1 MSKKTKQI
9 QLQNDSRVITLM
21 DRCAASRETRR
32 NRADRWRGWYEF
44 GTNGSE
50 DSLYNKMHSH
60 ISKVGS
66 FVFSPGTVRFEVRL
80 PPAVRKPWWKAAA
93 IARDEF
99 SQFWSESGADINLA
113 MAIEWSLVYGSTIIK
128 VQPHE
133 GSFST
138 GLIMPWDF
146 GVSREDVPDLN
157 QQDTVCHW
165 YTLSIPQVERWVANE
180 PDASSI
186 ISLCEEYAS
195 PYQEK
200 GSRQRLV
207 LSSIQGTFPG
217 GTISG
222 GFPYEPAMDGA
233 DASIVQEPTIEFCD
247 VWERRPFKRK
257 KGKGEEIFDDWLVT
271 TVISRAKMPIA
282 QRRNPDIPNTVKGLS
297 STLPSCLPFVPIVPR
312 PVPDYFWGRSELRNL
327 TQLQNWKSNFLV
339 GLRGTVEKQMDPPTF
354 YSGIPDVDEASRA
367 MSTAGG
373 KFASSEPNAKMQP
386 LIPTLTEQTMR
397 TGSLIDTMFA
407 DESGIPESISEP
419 AQMPGGI
426 RATGHFSMA
435 AGIGA
440 GRLQK
445 MALIIENSL
454 GEIATMAFHILQRN
468 NIDVM
473 ETDSEQKFIF
483 GQIPSSITLSVNAH
497 SAAPIFAEQTQAK
510 ATRLLQAGAIS
521 LEDYIELEDPP
532 NREELKEKAKI
543 IQKNKADM
551 AEKMVHLQEEKVQ
564 SKIMKNK

>member
-1 MSKKTKQI
+1 MAKTKS
-9 QLQNDSRVITLM
+9 LQSQDHSRVLSLL
-21 DRCAASRETRR
+21 DRCSASRDVRR
-32 NRADRWRGWYEF
+32 NSAERWKGWYEF

-50 DSLYNKMHSH
+50 DSLFNKMHSH

-66 FVFSPGTVRFEVRL
+66 FIFSPGTVRFEVKL

-93 IARDEF
+93 VARDEF
-99 SQFWSESGADINLA
+99 SQFWGESEADINLG
-113 MAIEWSLVYGSTIIK
+113 MAIEWSLVYGSTILK
-128 VQPHE
+128 VQPRDS
-133 GSFST
+133 GFST

-146 GVSREDVPDLN
+146 GVSREDVPDLD

-180 PDASSI
+180 PDANSI
-186 ISLCEEYAS
+186 VSLCEQYSS
-195 PYQEK
+195 PDQQK

-217 GTISG
+217 GSISG
-222 GFPYEPAMDGA
+222 GFPYEPSMDA
-233 DASIVQEPTIEFCD
+233 AETSIVLEPTVEFCD
-247 VWERRPFKRK
+247 VWERRPFRRK
-257 KGKGEEIFDDWLVT
+257 VGKNEQIFEDWLVT
-271 TVISRAKMPIA
+271 TIIYRARMPIA

-297 STLPSCLPFVPIVPR
+297 LTLPSSLPFVTIIPR
-312 PVPDYFWGRSELRNL
+312 PLPDYFWGRSELRNL
-327 TQLQNWKSNFLV
+327 TQLQNWKNEYLV
-339 GLRGTVEKQMDPPTF
+339 KLRSTVEKQMDPPTF
-354 YSGIPDVDEASRA
+354 FSGIPDVEEASKA
-367 MSTAGG
+367 MSTPGG
-373 KFASSEPNAKMQP
+373 KFSSSEPNAKMQP
-386 LIPTLTEQTMR
+386 LVPTLTDQTMR
-397 TGSLIDTMFA
+397 TGSLIDSMFA

-445 MALIIENSL
+445 MALVIEKSL
-454 GEIATMAFHILQRN
+454 ASLATMAFHILQRN
-468 NIDVM
+468 NTDVM
-473 ETDSEQKFIF
+473 ETDEGQKFLF
-483 GQIPSSITLSVNAH
+483 GQIPSSISLSVNAH

-532 NREELKEKAKI
+532 NREELREKSKI
-543 IQKNKADM
+543 IQKNKAEM
-551 AEKMVHLQEEKVQ
+551 AEKMMQLQEEKVQ
-564 SKIMKNK
+564 AKLLKK